1 VTRYGADENFTDSA
15 ALVESLRLRGLTC
28 QQRARARGV
37 ESEVAVFTYE
47 RGSAQSQLRM
57 IITYRRHN
65 IGITQLDREQPPYS
79 LPRNAA
85 AQTVASIVDSALAY
99 RGPVAS

>member
-1 VTRYGADENFTDSA
+1 VTRYGADDNFTDAA
-15 ALVESLRLRGLTC
+15 ALVDSLRLRGLTC

-37 ESEVAVFTYE
+37 ESEVAVFGGLDETE
-47 RGSAQSQLRM
+47 LRM
-57 IITYRRHN
+57 IIIYRRHN
-65 IGITQLDREQPPYS
+65 IGITQLNRVQPPYS

-85 AQTVASIVDSALAY
+85 PQAVAWIVDSALAY

>member
-1 VTRYGADENFTDSA
+1 MTRYGADDNFTDSA
-15 ALVESLRLRGLTC
+15 ALVDSLRLRGLTC

-37 ESEVAVFTYE
+37 ESEVAVFEDIGQT
-47 RGSAQSQLRM
+47 RLRM

-85 AQTVASIVDSALAY
+85 STAVAWIVDSALAY